1 MLYSECE
8 VHIILNNRNRNR
20 SMSVTISTCNQ
31 ICNAPTNQ
39 SSAKMLYSFPKQSRF
54 LKRKTILYASPH
66 ADAID
71 STISRAP
78 SPPGEQVLAMD
89 ISMISPKNHPHHHH
103 PTPITSIAH
112 QTKRPALPSEK
123 VEKEW
128 WSPDLWSIPFKT
140 RTQALVTIKC
150 RTNVRRSATLFQGR
164 SK

>member
-1 MLYSECE
+1 MCRFMQNAYCSY
-8 VHIILNNRNRNR
+8 NRNRNR

-54 LKRKTILYASPH
+54 LKRKTILYPSPH
-66 ADAID
+66 QDAID

-78 SPPGEQVLAMD
+78 SPHAALASAMD
-89 ISMISPKNHPHHHH
+89 INMISPENHPPHHH
-103 PTPITSIAH
+103 PTHTTSIVH
-112 QTKRPALPSEK
+112 QIKRPASLSEK

-128 WSPDLWSIPFKT
+128 WSPVLLLILSKT
-140 RTQALVTIKC
+140 RIQDRVTISC
-150 RTNVRRSATLFQGR
+150 LVSAPRSAILSQER